1 MEVEDAA
8 DGKPPEKMTDDE
20 LEAIIWKTQ
29 RQLEVMGV
37 EQSLTD
43 DDLAQ
48 ARARRAL
55 ALSVGTGHASTL

>member
-1 MEVEDAA
+1 
-8 DGKPPEKMTDDE
+8 
-20 LEAIIWKTQ
+20 
-29 RQLEVMGV
+29 LEVMGV